1 MIYFLIAFSLV
12 ALAMHFK
19 LRGRSGAAARLPPGP
34 VPLPILGSLMDL
46 PPEGEAE
53 FQHWLKF
60 KDKYGPISSIT
71 VLGQTMIIL
80 HDKQAAF
87 DILEKTASKS
97 SSRPRFDFAA
107 MCGFDRFMAFK
118 NYDSDWRQQ
127 RKMVHQQLGTK
138 KLAERF
144 NDVQDVESRRFIL
157 NVAKAPQALIQHIKT
172 EAAAIILK
180 ITYGYAIHQHQ
191 PDPLVLLIEE
201 MMSNLSKAQT
211 PSYWMVDLIPALK
224 SLPAWL
230 PGMGF
235 KAKAASWRKTNT
247 RVEDVPFAFVQGQ
260 MAKNVHRSSYVS
272 KQIELNVQNNEATMG
287 SETESAIKRTAAI
300 MYAGGADTT
309 VCVLSAF
316 ILAMTM
322 YPDVQRKAQKEIDT
336 VVGLDRLPGLQ
347 DRDQLPYVSA
357 IVKEALRWFPV
368 TPMGVPHST
377 DDDIHYREYI
387 IPKGSIILFST
398 WWFQND
404 LEVYA
409 NPAAFEP
416 ERFLAPRN
424 EPDPVTTVFGH
435 GRRICPGK
443 EVADMSLFWTISRIL
458 AVLDI
463 RKAVD
468 EAGQP
473 MEAKLRFTSGVVS
486 HPEEFPFDIVTR
498 SSAHAKLVEEIEKN
512 LPQETGDHIFLNF
525 KA

>member
-1 MIYFLIAFSLV
+1 MYFLFACCLV
-12 ALAMHFK
+12 ALGLLFR
-19 LRGRSGAAARLPPGP
+19 LRSRSGAAARLPPGP
-34 VPLPILGSLMDL
+34 VPLPIIGSLMDL

-53 FQHWLKF
+53 FKHWLKF
-60 KDKYGPISSIT
+60 KDRYGPISSIT

-80 HDKQAAF
+80 HDKQAAL
-87 DILEKTASKS
+87 DVLEKAASKS
-97 SSRPRFDFAA
+97 SSRPRYTFAT
-107 MCGFDRFMAFK
+107 MCGFDHLMPFK
-118 NYDSDWRQQ
+118 HYEADWRQH

-138 KLAERF
+138 KLAEQF
-144 NDVQDVESRRFIL
+144 NEVQDVESRRFIL
-157 NVAKAPQALIQHIKT
+157 NVARDPQALIQHIKN

-180 ITYGYAIHQHQ
+180 ITYGYATHRHL
-191 PDPLVLLIEE
+191 PDPLVHLIEE
-201 MMSNLSKAQT
+201 MMNNFSKAQK
-211 PSYWMVDLIPALK
+211 PGYWMVDLMPALE

-235 KAKAASWRKTNT
+235 KATAAAWRKTNT
-247 RVEDVPFAFVQGQ
+247 RVEDVPFSFVQGQ
-260 MAKNVHRSSYVS
+260 MAKGVHRPSYVS
-272 KQIELNVQNNEATMG
+272 KQIERNLQNGEATMDP
-287 SETESAIKRTAAI
+287 EMENTIKRTAAV

-309 VCVLSAF
+309 VIILSAF
-316 ILAMTM
+316 FLAMIL

-336 VVGLDRLPGLQ
+336 VIGSDRLPGLQ

-377 DDDIHYREYI
+377 DDDIPCGDYI

-404 LEVYA
+404 PEVYA

-424 EPDPVTTVFGH
+424 EPDPAATVFGH
-435 GRRICPGK
+435 GRRVCPGK
-443 EVADMSLFWTISRIL
+443 DVADMSLFWTISRVL

-468 EAGQP
+468 ATGQP
-473 MEAKLRFTSGVVS
+473 MEAKLQFTSGSLS
-486 HPEEFPFDIVTR
+486 HPAEFPFDIVTR
-498 SSAHAKLVEEIEKN
+498 SPAHAELVKEIEKN
-512 LPQETGDHIFLNF
+512 LPHETGDDVFLNF
-525 KA
+525 KV